1 MLAII
6 KYYLWLVKVKKT
18 VVQTSKDLTSKLSM
32 RKIILPVVLGLLV
45 AGAMLYSN
53 LTDVYFEQSTQG
65 SYTWVDSNEDG
76 QVQAGN
82 EEEFTLVEVGAG
94 GYDKITYKE
103 VFSRINWY
111 WYSWIWLLVS
121 LIMVAVR
128 DLGYMYRIRF
138 LTDKQLSWRQSFE
151 VIMLWEFSSALT
163 PSVVGG
169 SGVAIYLLHREGI
182 SVGRSSAVVMVTALL
197 DELFYILMVPLIF
210 VAVGTELLFP
220 VSLEKEIFGIVL
232 NTQGIFWVGYGFI
245 VFLTLFILLA
255 IIFFPR
261 LFKFLLLKIFR
272 IKFLQKW
279 RYKVIQIGDD
289 IINTSKELRGKNI
302 SYWLKAFIATLFSW
316 TARYWV
322 VNFLL
327 LTVTPVGNH
336 LLVYA
341 RQLVMWVIMLIS
353 PTPGGSGLAEV
364 AFSGFLGDL
373 IPIGLAGAL
382 ALIWRLLSYYP
393 YLFVGAFVLPRW
405 LNRTAKNFKKK

>member
-1 MLAII
+1 M
-6 KYYLWLVKVKKT
+6 VD
-18 VVQTSKDLTSKLSM
+18 SSNELTSKLSL
-32 RKIILPVVLGLLV
+32 RKIILPVFLGLLV

-53 LTDVYFEQSTQG
+53 LTEVRFESYEGG
-65 SYTWVDSNEDG
+65 SYLWVDANEDG
-76 QVQAGN
+76 EVQLDDAA
-82 EEEFTLVEVGAG
+82 EFAFVPDGVGA
-94 GYDKITYKE
+94 YHKITYKE
-103 VFSRINWY
+103 VFSRINWH
-111 WYSWIWLLVS
+111 WHAWLWLFVS
-121 LIMVAVR
+121 LLMVAIR

-138 LTDKQLSWRQSFE
+138 LTDNQLSWKQSFE
-151 VIMLWEFSSALT
+151 VIMLWEFASALT

-169 SGVAIYLLHREGI
+169 SGVAIYILNREGI
-182 SVGRSSAVVMVTALL
+182 SVGRSSAIVMVTALL
-197 DELFYILMVPLIF
+197 DELFFILMVPLIF
-210 VAVGTELLFP
+210 IAVGTELLFP
-220 VSLEKEIFGIVL
+220 VSLQKEIFGIVL

-261 LFKFLLLKIFR
+261 LFKLVLLKIFR
-272 IKFLQKW
+272 IKWLQKW

-289 IINTSKELRGKNI
+289 IINTSKELRGKRPA
-302 SYWLKAFIATLFSW
+302 YWIKAFVATLFSW

-364 AFSGFLGDL
+364 AFSGFLADF
-373 IPIGLAGAL
+373 IPLGLAGAL

-393 YLFVGAFVLPRW
+393 YLFMGVFVLPKW
-405 LNRTAKNFKKK
+405 LRRTSKNMIKQTS

>member
-1 MLAII
+1 M
-6 KYYLWLVKVKKT
+6 VE
-18 VVQTSKDLTSKLSM
+18 SSRDLTNKLSV

-45 AGAMLYSN
+45 AGAMLYNN
-53 LTDVYFEQSTQG
+53 LTSVYFEQAVNG
-65 SYTWVDSNEDG
+65 NYTWVDANDDG
-76 QVQAGN
+76 QVQTGD
-82 EEEFTLVEVGAG
+82 EEEFVFSETKSGD
-94 GYDKITYKE
+94 YNKITYKE
-103 VFSRINWY
+103 VFSRINWH
-111 WYSWIWLLVS
+111 WYSWVWLLVS

-138 LTDKQLSWRQSFE
+138 LTDNQLSWRQSFD
-151 VIMLWEFSSALT
+151 VIMLWEFASALT
-163 PSVVGG
+163 PQWVGG
-169 SGVAIYLLHREGI
+169 SGVAIYILHREGI
-182 SVGRSSAVVMVTALL
+182 TVGRSSAVVMVTALL

-210 VAVGTELLFP
+210 IAVGTELLFP
-220 VSLEKEIFGIVL
+220 VSLEKEIFGVVL

-255 IIFFPR
+255 VIFFPR
-261 LFKFLLLKIFR
+261 LFKFVLLKIFR
-272 IKFLQKW
+272 IKFLQRW
-279 RYKVIQIGDD
+279 RYTVIQIGDD
-289 IINTSKELRGKNI
+289 IINTSKELRGKKI
-302 SYWLKAFIATLFSW
+302 GYWLKAFLATLFSW

-364 AFSGFLGDL
+364 AFSGFLADL
-373 IPIGLAGAL
+373 IPLGLAGAL

-405 LNRTAKNFKKK
+405 LSRTAKNFKN